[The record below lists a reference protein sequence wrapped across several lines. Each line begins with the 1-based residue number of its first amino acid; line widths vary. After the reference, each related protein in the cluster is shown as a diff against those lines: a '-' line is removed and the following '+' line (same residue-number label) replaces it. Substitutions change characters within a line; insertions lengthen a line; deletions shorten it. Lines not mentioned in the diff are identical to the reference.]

1 MGTEQEGVEI
11 YYGVPYGA
19 NPDGELRWQEAQPP
33 EAWTEV
39 RNCTEREPI
48 ALQMATQYNADGSR
62 TVALTGT
69 TDCLNL
75 DIYTTAEAEKLPVLV
90 YVHGGNNQTG
100 SSYGE
105 VLGNDLVVKDDC
117 VFVSLNYRTG
127 LLGFIALP
135 ALISAEQ
142 SGNFGLLD
150 IAAALKWVRENIAEF
165 GGDPENVTVSG
176 FSAGGR
182 NVMAMLL
189 SPAFEGLFDRAIAF
203 SGGMTVCD
211 LENAAWKDAEFI
223 APLAVE
229 DGICETEAEA
239 VEWLVENTDE
249 VREYLYGI
257 EAGRLAEIM
266 SDAGIRMAK
275 FPHLFG
281 DNVVLPAEGFEG
293 GSYVNDVPVIM
304 LTGTTEF
311 SLFANFD
318 GFWYSI
324 EDEDVRDAARSFAV
338 NYGSDFYRV
347 FNTQLSA
354 EKMDGVYE
362 SPMYLCQ
369 VNYGGAGSGTAIPT
383 FGSFHGIFV
392 PMISS
397 VNNYGSFADFS
408 GSGYQL
414 MADYFNA
421 YLYNF
426 LHFGDPNADEERV
439 PFAWEPWDGES
450 RMTLVLDGSEE
461 EGSGMAT
468 MENVFKSNAEII
480 DEIEADDSVPEDLK
494 ATVIATIM
502 NGRWFSDDLDAH
514 FGTPSLW

>member
-1 MGTEQEGVEI
+1 MEI

-239 VEWLVENTDE
+239 VEGPGVSLRHRGRPSGGDH
-249 VREYLYGI
+249 VR
-257 EAGRLAEIM
+257 R
-266 SDAGIRMAK
+266 RH
-275 FPHLFG
+275 PHGQVPPPLRRQRG
-281 DNVVLPAEGFEG
+281 PARG
-293 GSYVNDVPVIM
+293 G
-304 LTGTTEF
+304 L
-311 SLFANFD
+311 
-318 GFWYSI
+318 
-324 EDEDVRDAARSFAV
+324 
-338 NYGSDFYRV
+338 
-347 FNTQLSA
+347 
-354 EKMDGVYE
+354 
-362 SPMYLCQ
+362 
-369 VNYGGAGSGTAIPT
+369 
-383 FGSFHGIFV
+383 
-392 PMISS
+392 
-397 VNNYGSFADFS
+397 
-408 GSGYQL
+408 
-414 MADYFNA
+414 
-421 YLYNF
+421 
-426 LHFGDPNADEERV
+426 
-439 PFAWEPWDGES
+439 
-450 RMTLVLDGSEE
+450 
-461 EGSGMAT
+461 
-468 MENVFKSNAEII
+468 
-480 DEIEADDSVPEDLK
+480 
-494 ATVIATIM
+494 
-502 NGRWFSDDLDAH
+502 
-514 FGTPSLW
+514 